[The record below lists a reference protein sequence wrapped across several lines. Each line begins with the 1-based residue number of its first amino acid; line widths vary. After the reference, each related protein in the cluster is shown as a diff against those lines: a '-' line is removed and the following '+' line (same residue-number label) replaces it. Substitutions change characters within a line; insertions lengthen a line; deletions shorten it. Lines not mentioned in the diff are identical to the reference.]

1 MVLAANQKQSKS
13 KIQLANLKVRGRV
26 ATQKTSARPE
36 HLSPILDEKYNNNK
50 QRATFKITPEFSKD
64 KIKDAQ
70 NVQYQNK

>member
-1 MVLAANQKQSKS
+1 MAE
-13 KIQLANLKVRGRV
+13 LKVRGRV
-26 ATQKTSARPE
+26 STQKTSMRPKN
-36 HLSPILDEKYNNNK
+36 LTPILDDKYNNNK